1 MQIPKN
7 VQQELVILLQ
17 QGYSIDSVCKAM
29 SKKYKGVELK
39 KPDIIILA
47 KRYNIKIGTKDLTKE
62 KIDLN
67 MAKNMMPDLLKN
79 NDLMGQIK
87 SKLILVFVCILVL
100 LGAIGFLAGWKIALY
115 VGIGVLVLISIAVG
129 ISYFKFVKPNKA
141 VRDAVKS
148 NLRQKK

>member
-62 KIDLN
+62 KIDMN
-67 MAKNMMPDLLKN
+67 MAKNSTLLAFVLFFNNN
-79 NDLMGQIK
+79 NDYVVLGVVPGSEVNQIDPNPNG
-87 SKLILVFVCILVL
+87 SYDIYFV
-100 LGAIGFLAGWKIALY
+100 
-115 VGIGVLVLISIAVG
+115 
-129 ISYFKFVKPNKA
+129 
-141 VRDAVKS
+141 R
-148 NLRQKK
+148 

>member
-47 KRYNIKIGTKDLTKE
+47 KRYNIKIGTAHHEPSTKGME
-62 KIDLN
+62 RNIN
-67 MAKNMMPDLLKN
+67 SVA
-79 NDLMGQIK
+79 
-87 SKLILVFVCILVL
+87 VY
-100 LGAIGFLAGWKIALY
+100 IG
-115 VGIGVLVLISIAVG
+115 
-129 ISYFKFVKPNKA
+129 
-141 VRDAVKS
+141 
-148 NLRQKK
+148 